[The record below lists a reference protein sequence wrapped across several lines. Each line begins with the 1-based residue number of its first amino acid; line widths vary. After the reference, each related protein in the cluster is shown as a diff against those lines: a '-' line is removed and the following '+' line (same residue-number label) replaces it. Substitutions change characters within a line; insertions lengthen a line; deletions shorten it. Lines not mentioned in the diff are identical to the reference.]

1 MEELVGKNVKNSNF
15 EDYDFEKLNESNI
28 IGLYFYASFCP
39 VCRNFTKLLI
49 EFYNEINR
57 DKHKMEIVLI
67 PLDNEEEEFKKHI
80 NKMPWATLPFND
92 SKIKEI
98 VAKYSITSIPKLL
111 IFNNQGKKI
120 SMEGRK
126 EIGIKGYSAFN
137 LWLQTSP
144 LDDNLE
150 NTI

>member
-1 MEELVGKNVKNSNF
+1 MGN
-15 EDYDFEKLNESNI
+15 
-28 IGLYFYASFCP
+28 
-39 VCRNFTKLLI
+39 
-49 EFYNEINR
+49 
-57 DKHKMEIVLI
+57 
-67 PLDNEEEEFKKHI
+67 
-80 NKMPWATLPFND
+80 LPFND

-98 VAKYSITSIPKLL
+98 VAKYSITSIPRLI

-150 NTI
+150 NII